1 MGDQTN
7 TYDHQISGRLREL
20 EQLSGAMLA
29 RRTPQVVE
37 VVEDAESGRGLV
49 PVPRR
54 SRIFLRHGE
63 GYGTFAD
70 LTVTAPQPRH
80 TTD

>member
-1 MGDQTN
+1 MGDQTS
-7 TYDHQISGRLREL
+7 TFDQQVSGRLREL
-20 EQLSGAMLA
+20 EQLSGALLA

-37 VVEDAESGRGLV
+37 VIDDADVVRGLV

-54 SRIFLRHGE
+54 SRIFLRHAAGH
-63 GYGTFAD
+63 GTFAD
-70 LTVTAPQPRH
+70 LTVTAPPQRH

>member
-1 MGDQTN
+1 MGDQTS

-20 EQLSGAMLA
+20 EKLSGALLA
-29 RRTPQVVE
+29 RRTPEVVE
-37 VVEDAESGRGLV
+37 VVEDADPARGLV

-63 GYGTFAD
+63 GHGTFAEV
-70 LTVTAPQPRH
+70 TVTAPPQRP